1 MNYIP
6 DYPIVGIDR
15 ILNFVQDRNCPYW
28 VLYDSDK
35 TSTASSQ
42 GRKVIA
48 DNLRFDEETVEN
60 GVRRLKITLDDYS
73 ETGFV
78 AYLWCKEKAGST
90 SGGYYTGIK
99 LTSNVNGVAGIGAI
113 QQQTPVDIQGE
124 IAKAIEAYQL
134 KQKLEQLE
142 KENKELKSEIHKETA
157 FDRVIGRLEPYSE
170 VIIKSIFTPNKTAVP
185 VNKMLPANIA
195 GEKDPVSEKKG
206 DDVATDIA
214 MKSLQV
220 LASDDD
226 EFHLKLQK
234 LAELKE
240 NNPEMYETAIN
251 MLNTF

>member
-35 TSTASSQ
+35 PASASSQ

-78 AYLWCKEKAGST
+78 AYLWCKEKANST

-113 QQQTPVDIQGE
+113 QQQAPVDVQGE
-124 IAKAIEAYQL
+124 IKKALEDFQL

-142 KENKELKSEIHKETA
+142 RENRELKSEIHKETA
-157 FDRVIGRLEPYSE
+157 VDRVIERLEPYSDL
-170 VIIKSIFTPNKTAVP
+170 IIKSIFSPNKSTTP
-185 VNKMLPANIA
+185 IKQMLPAKVA
-195 GEKDPVSEKKG
+195 GDSQPTEKNE

-214 MKSLQV
+214 MKSLQE

-234 LAELKE
+234 LAELKK